1 MGAAVKRFEIELNG
15 KSEPVWAQRIRG
27 VVWFHWRG
35 QTFSIADEEVRTRKG
50 QSGSG
55 SAHSGQIQA
64 PMPGKVTKV
73 FASPGNEVTSGAPLV
88 VMEAMKMEYT
98 LVADITGK
106 IEAVNCKAGDQVAL
120 HQLLIKIIDAGASP

>member
-1 MGAAVKRFEIELNG
+1 MGAKVRRFEIELNG
-15 KSEPVWAQRIRG
+15 RIEPVWGQRIRG

-35 QTFSIADEEVRTRKG
+35 QTYTAQDDEVRTRRG
-50 QSGSG
+50 QGASGS
-55 SAHSGQIQA
+55 SHSGQIQA

-73 FASPGNEVTSGAPLV
+73 FANAGHEVAVGAPLV

-98 LVADITGK
+98 LVADISGR

-120 HQLLIKIIDAGASP
+120 HQLLIKIGETGATA